1 VLNRYFLREG
11 KAIPKRTYTG
21 VIQSSLVMDATLRQL
36 SYSPEVSYFSL
47 KDILCQQ
54 QGCLTQVG
62 GQLPNDLIVYDY
74 GHLTRAGSEYVI
86 NNGLSTLIESSVK

>member
-1 VLNRYFLREG
+1 
-11 KAIPKRTYTG
+11 
-21 VIQSSLVMDATLRQL
+21 
-36 SYSPEVSYFSL
+36 
-47 KDILCQQ
+47 LCQP

-62 GQLPNDLIVYDY
+62 EQLPNDLIVYDY